1 MMTSFRR
8 TGAALA
14 AALLTSVT
22 VVSATSIYDNSVTDL
37 NYRFNPG
44 TLEVGD
50 EIILGGTDRFIT
62 SFSFEYWALANGLP
76 SGSFAGTPQ
85 VRIKFYK
92 NDGAAFNGY
101 ATPGT
106 VLFTSSWYNIPNP
119 TDRNTLFYDIS
130 DFVTGFY
137 LPVSNMTWS
146 VQFQGLGG
154 TDSAGVDIYSP
165 PVVGGELNDYWEFNG
180 GWSLKTNAA
189 VDMNF
194 AARIDATVPE
204 PSAFSIAILGGLGLI
219 LVRWRLAKR

>member
-106 VLFTSSWYNIPNP
+106 VLFTSGWYNIPNP

-130 DFVTGFY
+130 DFVSGF
-137 LPVSNMTWS
+137 
-146 VQFQGLGG
+146 
-154 TDSAGVDIYSP
+154 
-165 PVVGGELNDYWEFNG
+165 
-180 GWSLKTNAA
+180 
-189 VDMNF
+189 
-194 AARIDATVPE
+194 
-204 PSAFSIAILGGLGLI
+204 
-219 LVRWRLAKR
+219 